1 MFPWQAMIQHRS
13 TRRDAWDIKCGAV
26 FISERWLITA
36 AHCVDGRFGNRR
48 IVYGFSKQFEPDK
61 KIGQI
66 KRFITH
72 PKFERNADLK
82 KDMFFGEN
90 DIALVELKAPI
101 QFTEASNAV
110 ALSNNKHII
119 DFQACTI
126 TGWGFLNSGGKLISI
141 EKEGITKL
149 IFDRIPNYTK

>member
-1 MFPWQAMIQHRS
+1 
-13 TRRDAWDIKCGAV
+13 
-26 FISERWLITA
+26 
-36 AHCVDGRFGNRR
+36 
-48 IVYGFSKQFEPDK
+48 
-61 KIGQI
+61 
-66 KRFITH
+66 
-72 PKFERNADLK
+72 
-82 KDMFFGEN
+82 MFFGEN

-126 TGWGFLNSGGKLISI
+126 TGWGFLNSGGKLISV

-149 IFDRIPNYTK
+149 IPPRVTGV